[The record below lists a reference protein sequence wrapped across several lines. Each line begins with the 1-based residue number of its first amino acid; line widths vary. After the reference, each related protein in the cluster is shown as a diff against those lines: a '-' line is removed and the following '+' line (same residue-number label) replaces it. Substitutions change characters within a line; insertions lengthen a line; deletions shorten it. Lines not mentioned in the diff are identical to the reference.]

1 MGQQAHNML
10 QKTVRKK
17 ILPTPEQSDELK
29 SSLLLAKFWMLSIWK
44 IGYLKTNHRS
54 WDPKVLLMIFL
65 STLRLEK

>member
-1 MGQQAHNML
+1 MTGQQAQDML

-44 IGYLKTNHRS
+44 TGYLRQITEVRTQKICS
-54 WDPKVLLMIFL
+54 
-65 STLRLEK
+65 